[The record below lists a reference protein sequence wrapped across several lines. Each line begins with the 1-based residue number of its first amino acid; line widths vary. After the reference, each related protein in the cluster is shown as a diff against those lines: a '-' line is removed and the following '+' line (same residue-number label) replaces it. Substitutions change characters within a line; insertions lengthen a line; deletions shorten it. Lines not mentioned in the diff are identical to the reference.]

1 MRAPKPPASPWSTG
15 ALAQGM
21 GTTGGFELPLMNL
34 VVVIAVALA
43 GGPGAIAL
51 DKRLRGGS
59 PFGRTPH
66 RRIGGHPRMATCTR
80 HVDADRGGGIRLD
93 RLTPSASCRKLGT
106 TRGRRAHLTDQTCVM
121 PPSTN
126 SSMPM
131 I

>member
-66 RRIGGHPRMATCTR
+66 RRVGGHPRMATCTR

-93 RLTPSASCRKLGT
+93 HLRPAATSRLDLSFASGVLRPG
-106 TRGRRAHLTDQTCVM
+106 GRRSKLSRAFRL
-121 PPSTN
+121 
-126 SSMPM
+126 
-131 I
+131 

>member
-51 DKRLRGGS
+51 DNVYGTALPS
-59 PFGRTPH
+59 DAL
-66 RRIGGHPRMATCTR
+66 RIGGLVVILGWLLALVTST
-80 HVDADRGGGIRLD
+80 
-93 RLTPSASCRKLGT
+93 LTAVGESAST
-106 TRGRRAHLTDQTCVM
+106 T
-121 PPSTN
+121 
-126 SSMPM
+126 
-131 I
+131 